1 MLNTYLIFKIANKL
15 GLQTEQGQK
24 CLMITN
30 VLGLQTTQDH
40 KCLKVTNVLDLQTS
54 QGYKVQDDKILE
66 MWLVSLV

>member
-1 MLNTYLIFKIANKL
+1 
-15 GLQTEQGQK
+15 
-24 CLMITN
+24 MITN